1 MSGRQGRARSQSFS
15 AEDSIYT
22 NEIDSLPGNEGSS
35 STAPT
40 SSATSSDS
48 DLSTGVLGSTVSAG
62 RSKVSKKTI
71 EIMTKLGPSD
81 GIARIPGLDE
91 DGPLPVGGGGGGSGG
106 GLASGSLALNSN
118 YLSTKHSEQ
127 DDEEAKAEAEIA
139 AQEKKKLEAF
149 SRAGAANSSSSG
161 AGGLSNSTSV
171 GVGGKSGINAANAA
185 SGSSSSASSSSSSS
199 SSSAAAPRRGVRGG
213 KGAADDDYDVQ
224 VKVLLLGDSGV
235 GKTSLMQRYSE
246 NKFSS
251 SLLSTAGVD
260 YKSQMIDIEGRKVKC
275 QIWDTA
281 GQQRFHIITHS
292 YYKNA
297 HGIVLVFDVSE
308 PLEESFNNIR
318 YWMENINQHASPN
331 TQKLLVANKID
342 VKGGRRIET
351 ARGKAL
357 ADEFGLKY
365 FETSAKDGTNVA
377 EAFNTVAKDA
387 VLQMLSAGGNNRTT
401 TGAQTG
407 KQQDKNCVIC

>member
-1 MSGRQGRARSQSFS
+1 
-15 AEDSIYT
+15 
-22 NEIDSLPGNEGSS
+22 
-35 STAPT
+35 
-40 SSATSSDS
+40 
-48 DLSTGVLGSTVSAG
+48 
-62 RSKVSKKTI
+62 
-71 EIMTKLGPSD
+71 
-81 GIARIPGLDE
+81 
-91 DGPLPVGGGGGGSGG
+91 
-106 GLASGSLALNSN
+106 
-118 YLSTKHSEQ
+118 
-127 DDEEAKAEAEIA
+127 
-139 AQEKKKLEAF
+139 
-149 SRAGAANSSSSG
+149 
-161 AGGLSNSTSV
+161 
-171 GVGGKSGINAANAA
+171 
-185 SGSSSSASSSSSSS
+185 
-199 SSSAAAPRRGVRGG
+199 
-213 KGAADDDYDVQ
+213 
-224 VKVLLLGDSGV
+224 
-235 GKTSLMQRYSE
+235 
-246 NKFSS
+246 
-251 SLLSTAGVD
+251 
-260 YKSQMIDIEGRKVKC
+260 MIDIEGRKVKC

-387 VLQMLSAGGNNRTT
+387 VMQMLNGGGGGGSAAAGAGGATGK
-401 TGAQTG
+401 GAQTPG
-407 KQQDKNCVIC
+407 DKSCVIF

>member
-1 MSGRQGRARSQSFS
+1 MSSRQGRARSQSFS
-15 AEDSIYT
+15 NEDSLYT
-22 NEIDSLPGNEGSS
+22 SEIDSLPGNEGSAPASTLSSNTNSASSDVTGAAGS
-35 STAPT
+35 STAAG
-40 SSATSSDS
+40 SS
-48 DLSTGVLGSTVSAG
+48 
-62 RSKVSKKTI
+62 RNKVSKKTI
-71 EIMTKLGPSD
+71 EIMTKLGPTD
-81 GIARIPGLDE
+81 IAGASRIPGLDE
-91 DGPLPVGGGGGGSGG
+91 DGPLPSSPSGG
-106 GLASGSLALNSN
+106 FGIASSSSALNSN
-118 YLSTKHSEQ
+118 FLSTKPSSTPEQ
-127 DDEEAKAEAEIA
+127 DEEARAEAEIA
-139 AQEKKKLEAF
+139 AQEKKKLEAI
-149 SRAGAANSSSSG
+149 SRAGASSG
-161 AGGLSNSTSV
+161 GNSGTV
-171 GVGGKSGINAANAA
+171 
-185 SGSSSSASSSSSSS
+185 GSSSASSGVNGKSAATNSSSSSSS
-199 SSSAAAPRRGVRGG
+199 TTSSSATAARRGARG
-213 KGAADDDYDVQ
+213 KGGADDDYDVQ

-387 VLQMLSAGGNNRTT
+387 VMQMLNGGGGGGSAAAGAGGATGK
-401 TGAQTG
+401 GAQTPG
-407 KQQDKNCVIC
+407 DKSCVIF